1 MIRVSCYCKTGMI
14 TGDPHETFIVKN
26 PKKIK
31 WYKELID
38 KGGLASLKYE
48 EIK

>member
-1 MIRVSCYCKTGMI
+1 MIKVSCYCKIGML

-26 PKKIK
+26 PKKIE
-31 WYKELID
+31 WYKTLID
-38 KGGLASLKYE
+38 SGKLMSLRYE